1 MNFFWMSRGRMFKG
15 VCFFRL
21 EIELF
26 LEMKVQ
32 DFPQVCDTV
41 WICDFAL
48 SIDIS
53 QHYKEM
59 TINLQTAN

>member
-1 MNFFWMSRGRMFKG
+1 MFKG

-26 LEMKVQ
+26 LEIKVQ
-32 DFPQVCDTV
+32 YFPQVCDTV